1 MANAQITVNVN
12 YDRLVESVLAK
23 LSAEQ
28 HENFVLQEQVRTLL
42 EDKQA
47 LEERA
52 AALESALNQSYAPS
66 EGAKAPEIVENVE
79 VIDALQTPEI

>member
-52 AALESALNQSYAPS
+52 AALESALNQAYAPN
-66 EGAKAPEIVENVE
+66 EEAKEPE
-79 VIDALQTPEI
+79 VIDA

>member
-47 LEERA
+47 LEERV
-52 AALESALNQSYAPS
+52 AALLITPS
-66 EGAKAPEIVENVE
+66 EEAKDPEI
-79 VIDALQTPEI
+79 IDA